1 MAPELYSEAS
11 NDKPNYQYG
20 VHSLDDNSLMK
31 AALAELVCGKPI
43 GKFAIQNMSTIAC
56 GCVVGFYF
64 PLNGFL
70 HGGMLGG
77 TPSHPFE

>member
-31 AALAELVCGKPI
+31 AESGIESGGKPI
-43 GKFAIQNMSTIAC
+43 GS
-56 GCVVGFYF
+56 
-64 PLNGFL
+64 
-70 HGGMLGG
+70 H
-77 TPSHPFE
+77 TPS

>member
-31 AALAELVCGKPI
+31 AESGIESGGKPI
-43 GKFAIQNMSTIAC
+43 GS
-56 GCVVGFYF
+56 
-64 PLNGFL
+64 
-70 HGGMLGG
+70 H
-77 TPSHPFE
+77 TPSWTCQQLRVDA